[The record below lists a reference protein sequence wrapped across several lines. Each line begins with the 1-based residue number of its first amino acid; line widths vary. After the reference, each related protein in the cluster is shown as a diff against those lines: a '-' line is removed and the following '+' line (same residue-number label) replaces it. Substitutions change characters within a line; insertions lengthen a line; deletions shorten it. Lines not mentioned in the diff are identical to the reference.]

1 MNFVDD
7 ALSADYYDALPGFSK
22 EAIDFFYSDKIG
34 ITKDSVIADIGA
46 GTGRICI
53 SFLERGNKVIAIEPD
68 SKMREICDKKCLKYP
83 LYQSVDGT
91 DAKMNI
97 EDKSVDFVI
106 ASQVYH
112 RFDEKAFQEECERV
126 LKDPKNV
133 LIVWY
138 RIDYEDALYADM
150 LKSVKSC
157 YKKYET
163 RYNTNEVDGSK
174 QEWQENNESAISF
187 FKGNSKME
195 EVQSDIYLTKDEF
208 LKLGFSL
215 SLFPIT
221 HEMNTV
227 SKVLESFDFDT
238 KRYLED
244 LNNIFAKY
252 SVDEK
257 IKLCFKIQIHQG
269 L

>member
-7 ALSADYYDALPGFSK
+7 KISADYYDALPGFSK
-22 EAIDFFYSDKIG
+22 EAIDFFYSEKIG
-34 ITKDSVIADIGA
+34 ITKDSIIADVGA

-53 SFLERGNKVIAIEPD
+53 SFLQRGNKVIAIEPD
-68 SKMREICDKKCLKYP
+68 AKMRDICDAKCKEFNNYI
-83 LYQSVDGT
+83 SVDGT

-97 EDKSVDFVI
+97 ADKSVDYVI

-112 RFDEKAFQEECERV
+112 RFDEKKFQDECNRV
-126 LKDPKNV
+126 LKNSKNV

-138 RIDYEDALYADM
+138 RVDYENPLYADM

-163 RYNTNEVDGSK
+163 RYNTNEVEGSK

-187 FKGNSKME
+187 FKGNCKME
-195 EVQSDIYLTKDEF
+195 EVQSNIYFTKDEF

-227 SKVLESFDFDT
+227 SKVLESSDFDT
-238 KRYLED
+238 KKYHKE
-244 LNNIFAKY
+244 LNAIFDKY
-252 SVDEK
+252 SINKK
-257 IKLCFKIQIHQG
+257 IKLCFKIQIHHG
-269 L
+269 F